1 MNEKNEYTHEQ
12 LCVVV
17 DNIDAKTDQ
26 ILSMVKLQNERMV
39 TLEKWQSKIIGG
51 LIIMSMM
58 YVPLLYL
65 VIEKVFKI

>member
-1 MNEKNEYTHEQ
+1 VNEKNEYTHEQ